1 MAGGNGF
8 GCRVSDVGFQR
19 VGSGSHRLTPE
30 TLTRVILLE
39 DFASR
44 KLQSAADIEA
54 ADVLYRIAAMISKY
68 ALYLEAKRGVFE

>member
-1 MAGGNGF
+1 
-8 GCRVSDVGFQR
+8 
-19 VGSGSHRLTPE
+19 
-30 TLTRVILLE
+30 LE

-44 KLQSAADIEA
+44 KLQSAAEIEA